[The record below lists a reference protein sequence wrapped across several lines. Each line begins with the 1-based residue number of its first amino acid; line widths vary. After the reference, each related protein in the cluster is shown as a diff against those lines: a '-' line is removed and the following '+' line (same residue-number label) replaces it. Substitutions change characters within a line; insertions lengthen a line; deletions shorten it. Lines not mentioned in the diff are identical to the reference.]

1 MGIDTIQPGSLRKET
16 AHSIRTKERDR
27 IPDSAESLVTAD
39 DSVKKSLAP
48 EIETISV
55 AEALGQSLRNTLNQN
70 QSKALDAIGSFDEA
84 RIAEL
89 LKE

>member
-16 AHSIRTKERDR
+16 VQSIRSQETARVPEG
-27 IPDSAESLVTAD
+27 AEPLVATD
-39 DSVKKSLAP
+39 DSVKKSLVP
-48 EIETISV
+48 EIETIRV
-55 AEALGQSLRNTLNQN
+55 AEALGHSLRSTLNQN

-84 RIAEL
+84 RIEEL